1 MAEKLFSLER
11 GPEGELIVHLKH
23 PRLWILPEFRGHLRS
38 AGKEVLLAFRSLLDE
53 TISAIEK
60 EEKQRSR
67 KRTEIK
73 VE

>member
-1 MAEKLFSLER
+1 MTEKLFSLER
-11 GPEGELIVHLKH
+11 GPEGEFIVQLKH
-23 PRLWILPEFRGHLRS
+23 PRLWFLPEFQSHLRL

-53 TISAIEK
+53 AISAVERKEK
-60 EEKQRSR
+60 PK

>member
-1 MAEKLFSLER
+1 MAEKIFSLER
-11 GPEGELIVHLKH
+11 GPEGELIVRLRR
-23 PRLWILPEFRGHLRS
+23 PELWILPEFRGHLRS
-38 AGKEVLLAFRSLLDE
+38 ASKEVLLAFRSLIDE

-60 EEKQRSR
+60 GEKRRSK

>member
-11 GPEGELIVHLKH
+11 GPEGEFIVHLKH
-23 PRLWILPEFRGHLRS
+23 PRLWILPEFQTHLRL

-53 TISAIEK
+53 TISAVEK
-60 EEKQRSR
+60 AEKQRPK